1 MRVNLKAHLV
11 NGIYFSREK
20 VSTYCGLIF
29 TKERLYK
36 QRVEMK
42 PCKNCL
48 RIVLRRAGVSMSD
61 IEMLQ

>member
-29 TKERLYK
+29 TKERLYM
-36 QRVEMK
+36 QRMEMK

-48 RIVLRRAGVSMSD
+48 RIILRKA
-61 IEMLQ
+61 